1 MSPGLIIYV
10 WDLTF
15 FTQYNI
21 HVEFSQCTS
30 GTCVTFLIGT
40 RQHFILQGL
49 LNKDAGSFL
58 KKHLTKLQCLANVLI

>member
-1 MSPGLIIYV
+1 M
-10 WDLTF
+10 
-15 FTQYNI
+15 YNI

-40 RQHFILQGL
+40 RQHLILQGL

-58 KKHLTKLQCLANVLI
+58 KKHLTKLHCLANVLI